1 MRDAWWAHLSKVL
14 RPALASSQF
23 VPHEL
28 DDTGKWFIHPNPNDF
43 HLDKNMKLYS
53 QGWKNNF
60 QRTSQKSADG
70 NFVYFPTRTNKNK
83 TIILCSYYNSFGF
96 SLIYLIFSDFFL
108 NSPLHGKSFCFV
120 FWIFSTKFRRLSFN
134 CHVTM
139 ILTSP
144 SYYLFISDYIPSWH
158 LLFSKFKERDFRRN
172 SRRNPVE

>member
-70 NFVYFPTRTNKNK
+70 NFVYFATRTNQNK

-96 SLIYLIFSDFFL
+96 SLIYLIFSDFFKIL
-108 NSPLHGKSFCFV
+108 RYMENLFVLFFEFFPRNFDDYLLTVIQRWFSHRPVIIYLSLIIFPAGLSVFKIQGERFSP
-120 FWIFSTKFRRLSFN
+120 
-134 CHVTM
+134 
-139 ILTSP
+139 
-144 SYYLFISDYIPSWH
+144 
-158 LLFSKFKERDFRRN
+158 
-172 SRRNPVE
+172 